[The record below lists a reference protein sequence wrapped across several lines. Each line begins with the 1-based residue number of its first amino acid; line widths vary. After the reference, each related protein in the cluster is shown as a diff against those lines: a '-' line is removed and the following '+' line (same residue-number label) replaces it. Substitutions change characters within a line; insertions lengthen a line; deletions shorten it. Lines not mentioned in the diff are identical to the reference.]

1 MSELAPW
8 DGNEN
13 HGGNTYGGR
22 GIDLTECRELPP
34 SRAER
39 PFVMSLSAG
48 EIALVLEEIAPV
60 LQAGWIQK
68 IHQPTDRSLV
78 FEVRVPGRTHRLFLS
93 FTPDAC
99 RLHFLSKPS
108 SNPAGPPPFC
118 QFLRAR
124 IQGGRIDGFRQIPHD
139 RIVECLLTTK
149 HGPSRLMCEF
159 TGRTAN
165 LFVVD
170 NNGIVIRDLN
180 GVKGTIGRPYSP
192 QENRESQ
199 IRAPHPSRFLPPYP
213 NGPYPLSAAIEQ
225 YYGGRET
232 AQTLSNARNDRLRI
246 IKKALK
252 KERRRIEAWQ
262 GDLAGAARFHQYARY
277 GELLKASLESV
288 KKGVD
293 RIVLTDYFDEAL
305 PDVTIPLDPTKT
317 AQGSMDDYFRKHRKY
332 LAAAKELRPR
342 IEASRQMIAA
352 LRQELERIESGTWV
366 PPPSPAHHGI
376 HADRRRRQG
385 RDRQRQ
391 GPFRRFTS
399 TDGLPIFVGR
409 NARENEEL
417 TFGLA
422 NGDDLWLHARGV
434 PGSHVVV
441 RLEKGSE
448 PPIETLRDAA
458 TLALLY
464 SDLKKSGKGDVIHTR
479 RKWVKK
485 AKGQTA
491 GAVTV
496 TQEHSL
502 HVSLDKKRLAALRE
516 RSGLAS

>member
-1 MSELAPW
+1 
-8 DGNEN
+8 
-13 HGGNTYGGR
+13 
-22 GIDLTECRELPP
+22 
-34 SRAER
+34 
-39 PFVMSLSAG
+39 MSLSTHD
-48 EIALVLEEIAPV
+48 IALVLEEIGPA

-78 FEVRVPGRTHRLFLS
+78 FEVRAPGQTHRLFLS
-93 FTPDAC
+93 FAPDAC

-124 IQGGRIDGFRQIPHD
+124 IQGGRIDGFRQIPQD
-139 RIVECLLTTK
+139 RIVEWLITTK
-149 HGPSRLMCEF
+149 HGPWRLMCEF

-165 LFVVD
+165 LLVVD
-170 NNGIVIRDLN
+170 NSGMVIRDLN
-180 GVKGTIGRPYSP
+180 GATGTTGRLYTLQEKRTP
-192 QENRESQ
+192 QVQ
-199 IRAPHPSRFLPPYP
+199 DPHPSKFPPP
-213 NGPYPLSAAIEQ
+213 HPSEPFPLSAAIEQ
-225 YYGGRET
+225 YYGDRET
-232 AQTLSNARNDRLRI
+232 TQTLNDARNNRLRI
-246 IKKALK
+246 VKKALK
-252 KERRRIEAWQ
+252 KEQRRIEAWQ
-262 GDLAGAARFHQYARY
+262 GGLAGAAKFHQYARY

-288 KKGVD
+288 KKGMD

-305 PDVTIPLDPTKT
+305 PDVAIPLDPTKS
-317 AQGSMDDYFRKHRKY
+317 AQGNMDDYFRKHRKY
-332 LAAAKELRPR
+332 LAAEKELRPR
-342 IEASRQMIAA
+342 IEASRQMIVA
-352 LRQELERIESGTWV
+352 LRQELEKIESGTWV
-366 PPPSPAHHGI
+366 PPPSPGRRDVLV
-376 HADRRRRQG
+376 DRRRHKD

-399 TDGLPIFVGR
+399 TDGLPVFVGR
-409 NARENEEL
+409 NARENDEL

-448 PPIETLRDAA
+448 PPVETLRDAA

-464 SDLKKSGKGDVIHTR
+464 SDLKKSGKGDVIYTR

-485 AKGQTA
+485 AKGQAA

-496 TQEHSL
+496 TQEQSL
-502 HVSLDKKRLAALRE
+502 HISLDRKRLAALRE
-516 RSGLAS
+516 RSGLES